1 MEHPQKTSPK
11 KRRGPPS
18 RAAVLR
24 WVLAA
29 IACSGV
35 LAYFPSVCSAVF
47 LALLVLL
54 VPIGPL
60 EKRLAQF
67 APRLRRVRTAAIAAL
82 FLLAACIAPRE
93 TAEPAAPER
102 VIEAGIQEETKTPAA
117 DEPAQEQPSEPDIP
131 DTEPEPETPADID
144 PESETPTSAE
154 PEVPSPAAPDPAPAE
169 PSPSPAQS
177 ETVYIPRRAR
187 NTTERA
193 AATCKR
199 ARFPSHSTTRRQRVT
214 PPASPAADKTT
225 QKDPSD
231 GKFPVRRVFGSIG
244 TKSAA

>member
-93 TAEPAAPER
+93 TAEPAAPEC

-117 DEPAQEQPSEPDIP
+117 DEPAQEQPSETDIP
-131 DTEPEPETPADID
+131 DT
-144 PESETPTSAE
+144 E

-169 PSPSPAQS
+169 PPPSPVQS
-177 ETVYIPRRAR
+177 ETVYITQTGKKYHRAGCR
-187 NTTERA
+187 HLQKSQIPISLDDAKAKGYTA
-193 AATCKR
+193 CK
-199 ARFPSHSTTRRQRVT
+199 SC
-214 PPASPAADKTT
+214 
-225 QKDPSD
+225 
-231 GKFPVRRVFGSIG
+231 GG
-244 TKSAA
+244 

>member
-93 TAEPAAPER
+93 TAEPAAPEC

-117 DEPAQEQPSEPDIP
+117 DEPAQEQPSETDIP
-131 DTEPEPETPADID
+131 DT
-144 PESETPTSAE
+144 E

-169 PSPSPAQS
+169 PSPSPVQS
-177 ETVYIPRRAR
+177 EPVYITQTGKKYHRAR
-187 NTTERA
+187 CRPLPKRPIPTSTDNTKAQT
-193 AATCKR
+193 
-199 ARFPSHSTTRRQRVT
+199 
-214 PPASPAADKTT
+214 
-225 QKDPSD
+225 
-231 GKFPVRRVFGSIG
+231 
-244 TKSAA
+244 

>member
-1 MEHPQKTSPK
+1 MEHPQKTSSK

-93 TAEPAAPER
+93 TAEPAAPDR

-117 DEPAQEQPSEPDIP
+117 DEPAQEQTKAKLFGRS
-131 DTEPEPETPADID
+131 
-144 PESETPTSAE
+144 
-154 PEVPSPAAPDPAPAE
+154 
-169 PSPSPAQS
+169 
-177 ETVYIPRRAR
+177 
-187 NTTERA
+187 
-193 AATCKR
+193 
-199 ARFPSHSTTRRQRVT
+199 
-214 PPASPAADKTT
+214 
-225 QKDPSD
+225 
-231 GKFPVRRVFGSIG
+231 VR
-244 TKSAA
+244 KK

>member
-1 MEHPQKTSPK
+1 MQRRSPLWSI
-11 KRRGPPS
+11 RRK
-18 RAAVLR
+18 LR
-24 WVLAA
+24 RKSGAGRPA
-29 IACSGV
+29 GRRFCAGCCSGV

-169 PSPSPAQS
+169 PSPSPVQS
-177 ETVYIPRRAR
+177 ETVYITQTGKKYHRAGCR
-187 NTTERA
+187 HLQKSQIPISLDDAKAKGYTA
-193 AATCKR
+193 CK
-199 ARFPSHSTTRRQRVT
+199 SC
-214 PPASPAADKTT
+214 
-225 QKDPSD
+225 
-231 GKFPVRRVFGSIG
+231 GG
-244 TKSAA
+244 

>member
-93 TAEPAAPER
+93 TAEPAAPEC

-117 DEPAQEQPSEPDIP
+117 DEPAQEQPSETDIP
-131 DTEPEPETPADID
+131 DT
-144 PESETPTSAE
+144 E

-169 PSPSPAQS
+169 PSPSPVQS
-177 ETVYIPRRAR
+177 ETVYITQTGKKYHRAGCR
-187 NTTERA
+187 HLQKSQIPISLDDAKAKGYTA
-193 AATCKR
+193 CK
-199 ARFPSHSTTRRQRVT
+199 SC
-214 PPASPAADKTT
+214 
-225 QKDPSD
+225 
-231 GKFPVRRVFGSIG
+231 GG
-244 TKSAA
+244 

>member
-54 VPIGPL
+54 VPIRPL

-93 TAEPAAPER
+93 TAEPAALER

-154 PEVPSPAAPDPAPAE
+154 LEVPSPAAPDPAPAE
-169 PSPSPAQS
+169 PSPSPVQS
-177 ETVYIPRRAR
+177 ETVYITQTGKKYHRAGCR
-187 NTTERA
+187 HLQKSQIPISLDDAKAKGYTA
-193 AATCKR
+193 CK
-199 ARFPSHSTTRRQRVT
+199 SC
-214 PPASPAADKTT
+214 
-225 QKDPSD
+225 
-231 GKFPVRRVFGSIG
+231 GG
-244 TKSAA
+244 

>member
-35 LAYFPSVCSAVF
+35 LAYFPSMCSAVF

-67 APRLRRVRTAAIAAL
+67 APRLRRVRAAAIAAL

-93 TAEPAAPER
+93 TAEPAALEC

-117 DEPAQEQPSEPDIP
+117 DEPAQEQPSETDIP
-131 DTEPEPETPADID
+131 DT
-144 PESETPTSAE
+144 E

-169 PSPSPAQS
+169 PSPSPVQS
-177 ETVYIPRRAR
+177 ETVYITQTGKKYHRAGCR
-187 NTTERA
+187 HLQKSQIPISLDDAKAKGYTA
-193 AATCKR
+193 CK
-199 ARFPSHSTTRRQRVT
+199 SC
-214 PPASPAADKTT
+214 
-225 QKDPSD
+225 
-231 GKFPVRRVFGSIG
+231 GG
-244 TKSAA
+244 

>member
-93 TAEPAAPER
+93 TGGA
-102 VIEAGIQEETKTPAA
+102 
-117 DEPAQEQPSEPDIP
+117 
-131 DTEPEPETPADID
+131 
-144 PESETPTSAE
+144 
-154 PEVPSPAAPDPAPAE
+154 
-169 PSPSPAQS
+169 
-177 ETVYIPRRAR
+177 RRAGAR
-187 NTTERA
+187 YRSGHSGGDKDACRGRTGAGA
-193 AATCKR
+193 AVR
-199 ARFPSHSTTRRQRVT
+199 ARYNRHRTGTRDTR
-214 PPASPAADKTT
+214 
-225 QKDPSD
+225 
-231 GKFPVRRVFGSIG
+231 
-244 TKSAA
+244 

>member
-1 MEHPQKTSPK
+1 MEQPQKTSPK

-93 TAEPAAPER
+93 TAEPAAQER

-131 DTEPEPETPADID
+131 DTESKP
-144 PESETPTSAE
+144 
-154 PEVPSPAAPDPAPAE
+154 
-169 PSPSPAQS
+169 
-177 ETVYIPRRAR
+177 
-187 NTTERA
+187 
-193 AATCKR
+193 
-199 ARFPSHSTTRRQRVT
+199 
-214 PPASPAADKTT
+214 
-225 QKDPSD
+225 
-231 GKFPVRRVFGSIG
+231 
-244 TKSAA
+244 

>member
-18 RAAVLR
+18 RAAAVR

-60 EKRLAQF
+60 EKRLAQC
-67 APRLRRVRTAAIAAL
+67 APRLRRIRTAAIAAL

-93 TAEPAAPER
+93 TPEPAAPER
-102 VIEAGIQEETKTPAA
+102 VIEAGVQEETKTPAA
-117 DEPAQEQPSEPDIP
+117 DEPAQEQPTEPEIP
-131 DTEPEPETPADID
+131 DAEPEPETPAAVD
-144 PESETPTSAE
+144 PEPEPETPTSAE
-154 PEVPSPAAPDPAPAE
+154 PEVPSPAAPDPAPSE
-169 PSPSPAQS
+169 QSPSPAQS
-177 ETVYIPRRAR
+177 ETVYITQTGKKYHRAGCR
-187 NTTERA
+187 HLQKSQIPISLDDAKAKGYTA
-193 AATCKR
+193 CK
-199 ARFPSHSTTRRQRVT
+199 SC
-214 PPASPAADKTT
+214 
-225 QKDPSD
+225 
-231 GKFPVRRVFGSIG
+231 GG
-244 TKSAA
+244 

>member
-29 IACSGV
+29 IACSGM
-35 LAYFPSVCSAVF
+35 LAYFPGACSAVF

-60 EKRLAQF
+60 EKRLAQC

-102 VIEAGIQEETKTPAA
+102 VIEAGMQEETKTPAA
-117 DEPAQEQPSEPDIP
+117 DEPAQEQPAEPETP
-131 DTEPEPETPADID
+131 DTEPEPESPAAVDPEPEPETPA
-144 PESETPTSAE
+144 SAE
-154 PEVPSPAAPDPAPAE
+154 AEVPSPAAPDPAPSE

-177 ETVYIPRRAR
+177 ETVYITQTGKKYHRAGCR
-187 NTTERA
+187 HLQKSQIPISLDDAKAKGYTA
-193 AATCKR
+193 CK
-199 ARFPSHSTTRRQRVT
+199 SC
-214 PPASPAADKTT
+214 
-225 QKDPSD
+225 
-231 GKFPVRRVFGSIG
+231 GG
-244 TKSAA
+244 

>member
-93 TAEPAAPER
+93 TAEPAAPEC

-117 DEPAQEQPSEPDIP
+117 DEPAQEQPSETDIP
-131 DTEPEPETPADID
+131 DT
-144 PESETPTSAE
+144 E

-169 PSPSPAQS
+169 PSPSPVQS
-177 ETVYIPRRAR
+177 ETVYITQTGKKYHRAGCR
-187 NTTERA
+187 HLQKSQIPISLDDAKAKGYTA
-193 AATCKR
+193 CK
-199 ARFPSHSTTRRQRVT
+199 SC
-214 PPASPAADKTT
+214 
-225 QKDPSD
+225 
-231 GKFPVRRVFGSIG
+231 GGSIG

>member
-1 MEHPQKTSPK
+1 MEHPQKTSPT

-60 EKRLAQF
+60 EKRLVQF

-102 VIEAGIQEETKTPAA
+102 VIEAGIQEETKTKKFRSYPTPFSTREGTIEAF
-117 DEPAQEQPSEPDIP
+117 ETIYSQHQSSVILVSYSSNSEPKMDEMV
-131 DTEPEPETPADID
+131 DLLH
-144 PESETPTSAE
+144 
-154 PEVPSPAAPDPAPAE
+154 
-169 PSPSPAQS
+169 QF
-177 ETVYIPRRAR
+177 
-187 NTTERA
+187 
-193 AATCKR
+193 KR
-199 ARFPSHSTTRRQRVT
+199 HVRVT
-214 PPASPAADKTT
+214 PIDYRYSFGT
-225 QKDPSD
+225 QHAVNRNLVKEYLFL
-231 GKFPVRRVFGSIG
+231 GY
-244 TKSAA
+244 

>member
-35 LAYFPSVCSAVF
+35 LAYLPSVCSAVF

-131 DTEPEPETPADID
+131 DTEPE
-144 PESETPTSAE
+144 
-154 PEVPSPAAPDPAPAE
+154 VPSPAAPDPAPAE
-169 PSPSPAQS
+169 PSPSPVQS
-177 ETVYIPRRAR
+177 ETVYITQTGKKYHRAGCR
-187 NTTERA
+187 HLQKSQIPISLDDAKAKGYTA
-193 AATCKR
+193 CK
-199 ARFPSHSTTRRQRVT
+199 SC
-214 PPASPAADKTT
+214 
-225 QKDPSD
+225 
-231 GKFPVRRVFGSIG
+231 GG
-244 TKSAA
+244 

>member
-93 TAEPAAPER
+93 TAE
-102 VIEAGIQEETKTPAA
+102 
-117 DEPAQEQPSEPDIP
+117 
-131 DTEPEPETPADID
+131 
-144 PESETPTSAE
+144 ES
-154 PEVPSPAAPDPAPAE
+154 
-169 PSPSPAQS
+169 
-177 ETVYIPRRAR
+177 
-187 NTTERA
+187 
-193 AATCKR
+193 
-199 ARFPSHSTTRRQRVT
+199 
-214 PPASPAADKTT
+214 
-225 QKDPSD
+225 
-231 GKFPVRRVFGSIG
+231 
-244 TKSAA
+244 

>member
-35 LAYFPSVCSAVF
+35 LAYFPSMCSAVF

-93 TAEPAAPER
+93 TAEPAAPEC

-117 DEPAQEQPSEPDIP
+117 DEPAQEQPSETDIP
-131 DTEPEPETPADID
+131 DT
-144 PESETPTSAE
+144 E

-169 PSPSPAQS
+169 PSPSPVQS
-177 ETVYIPRRAR
+177 ETVYITQTGKKYHRAGCR
-187 NTTERA
+187 HLQKSQIPISLDDAKAKGYTA
-193 AATCKR
+193 CK
-199 ARFPSHSTTRRQRVT
+199 SC
-214 PPASPAADKTT
+214 
-225 QKDPSD
+225 
-231 GKFPVRRVFGSIG
+231 GG
-244 TKSAA
+244 